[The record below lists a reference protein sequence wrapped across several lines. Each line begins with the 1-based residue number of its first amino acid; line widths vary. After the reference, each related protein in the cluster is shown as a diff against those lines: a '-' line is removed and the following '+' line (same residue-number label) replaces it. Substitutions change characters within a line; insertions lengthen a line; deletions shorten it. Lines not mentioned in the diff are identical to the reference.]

1 MGDYAREK
9 RRLYREKGHKTLP
22 LSPISNYYNLSDEVL
37 KLRRSSI
44 ENEDVIVSN
53 IKYKR
58 QYFAHYEVPKAVLF
72 AHAGRNKIPQPRYE
86 TVREERLFRSIAHFE
101 DKKYTSLV
109 WEKCAKHA
117 EQNAALVCCY
127 HLGLIDKEFLTST
140 KTLFEE

>member
-22 LSPISNYYNLSDEVL
+22 LSPISTFNHLTDEVL
-37 KLRRSSI
+37 NVRRGSI

-53 IKYKR
+53 VKYMR
-58 QYFAHYEVPKAVLF
+58 QYFAHYEVPKALLF
-72 AHAGRNKIPQPRYE
+72 AHAGRNKIPLPTYE
-86 TVREERLFRSIAHFE
+86 TVREERLFRSIAHFQ

-127 HLGLIDKEFLTST
+127 HLGLIEKQFLTNT
-140 KTLFEE
+140 NALFEE